1 MNQRVASSPHPA
13 VVFDNVR
20 FSYRTSPVLKGASF
34 TLAPGGFYVLAGA
47 NGSGKSTLI
56 KLLLAELFPNEGAI
70 QLFGQDARSFKSWQ
84 HVGYV
89 PQQAPADYRRF
100 PATVLETVRAGLYAE
115 SKPILPYR
123 SAHRAKTLD
132 ALRQVGLTGFEQH
145 LIGELSGGQFQRML
159 LARAIVAK
167 PKLLVLD
174 EPTSNLD
181 DASAQALARTASAAA
196 SSLGTTVLLVTHDRA
211 RLPRLH
217 ASMLVLES
225 GTIQEKPLNAIK
237 EEVPCSSTC
246 SCSEPSAPA

>member
-89 PQQAPADYRRF
+89 PQQAPSDYRRF
-100 PATVLETVRAGLYAE
+100 PATVFETVRAGLYAE
-115 SKPILPYR
+115 SKPLLPYR

-132 ALRQVGLTGFEQH
+132 ALRQVGLAGLEQY

-174 EPTSNLD
+174 EPYE
-181 DASAQALARTASAAA
+181 QPRRRQ
-196 SSLGTTVLLVTHDRA
+196 RA
-211 RLPRLH
+211 NPCANRQRGGPRH
-217 ASMLVLES
+217 GE
-225 GTIQEKPLNAIK
+225 P
-237 EEVPCSSTC
+237 PCCSSRTIGRGCPACTRAC
-246 SCSEPSAPA
+246 SCSSPARYRKNP